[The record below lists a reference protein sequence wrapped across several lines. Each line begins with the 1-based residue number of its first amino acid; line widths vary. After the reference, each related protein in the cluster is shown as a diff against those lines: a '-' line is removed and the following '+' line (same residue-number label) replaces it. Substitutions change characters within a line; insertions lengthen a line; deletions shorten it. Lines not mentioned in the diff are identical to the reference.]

1 MFFVIKTNTAGV
13 EATFAVKEVLRL
25 SGRRQ
30 LGQWQECISLLLF
43 LPGHH
48 PLISEVMMFFFFWFC
63 FVSRDKNTQF
73 WCIMKSRLVQ
83 RRGHKCH
90 VSTLWRNYFLTFLE
104 TLRPDSW
111 RTWSYRV
118 HWLKAADFGSSI
130 EDRQQYFQM
139 FSSLVG
145 QIRLALCSVKHI
157 KILEHWNLSMTRQQV
172 WI

>member
-1 MFFVIKTNTAGV
+1 MLRRPLLWKRCYVSLVGGNWDNDKN
-13 EATFAVKEVLRL
+13 VLVCFSFCL
-25 SGRRQ
+25 DTTHWYQ
-30 LGQWQECISLLLF
+30 KLWC
-43 LPGHH
+43 
-48 PLISEVMMFFFFWFC
+48 FFFWFC